1 MKRAGR
7 QTLVILG
14 APGGGKGTISNK
26 MLKDFNIHHVS
37 TGDLLRQHV
46 RDQTTIGLQVKGLME
61 SGGLVPENLMLE
73 MIDKEFNGLNADK
86 GNEAALAAVLLDGFP
101 RTLLQAQE
109 LHRRF
114 NVNAVISLDIPHQ
127 TVIDRISNRYIHPA
141 SGRTYSQD
149 YNPEKQRGFDDIT
162 GEPLIQRDDD
172 KPASVR
178 KRLELYD
185 QMKEPLLKF
194 FVADAKGVLVR
205 RFAGTE
211 SNLIYPEVKKFL
223 LNDVGLP
230 VLQQITKNQ
239 TQTLSKL

>member
-1 MKRAGR
+1 M
-7 QTLVILG
+7 
-14 APGGGKGTISNK
+14 
-26 MLKDFNIHHVS
+26 
-37 TGDLLRQHV
+37 
-46 RDQTTIGLQVKGLME
+46 
-61 SGGLVPENLMLE
+61 
-73 MIDKEFNGLNADK
+73 
-86 GNEAALAAVLLDGFP
+86 
-101 RTLLQAQE
+101 
-109 LHRRF
+109 
-114 NVNAVISLDIPHQ
+114 ISLDIPHQ